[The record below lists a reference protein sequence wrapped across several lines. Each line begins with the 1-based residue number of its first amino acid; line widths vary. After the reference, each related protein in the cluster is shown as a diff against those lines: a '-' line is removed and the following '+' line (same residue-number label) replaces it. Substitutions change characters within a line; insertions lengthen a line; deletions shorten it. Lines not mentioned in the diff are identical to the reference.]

1 MTLGQ
6 QDTQCGSTPLASVR
20 GSWSGACGTSRLWS
34 QLWIR
39 RSFHP
44 SRRAAQKNVIKRPD
58 FEDQTGTVESYDAGA
73 MRYAVRVRS
82 SGERTRVLERC
93 LWNGCSVLL
102 AVDMT

>member
-58 FEDQTGTVESYDAGA
+58 FEDQTGTVESYDIGTL
-73 MRYAVRVRS
+73 RYAVRIHS
-82 SGERTRVLERC
+82 SGERARVLERC
-93 LWNGCSVLL
+93 LRNAQSVVP